1 MPSIPARF
9 QFEPNNDALKL
20 WLATR
25 KEEKH
30 YGMKDAP
37 GLFSTHAFGTDQFF
51 FILAFILEL
60 AGVGLLIANGFS
72 LGDRQFAIIAII
84 GAVGMFL
91 ADLFLAFLLHRNH
104 GRKCLGRN
112 RLKVTEDVNQR
123 VVIQRQLKAGRIG
136 NALIIIG
143 MILIAIIKFLGII
156 LLGTFDH
163 LAIYISLFVMFAF
176 IVYVHI
182 NHTGYYIYEWLTNRA
197 FKNQYSDFIEPDKS
211 KVKATIRPAQT
222 RKFYFTGDTNLFYDE
237 QKELQSNEHKI
248 ISTNK
253 QEGRGKGKFAY
264 LLITKGI
271 LIDEDISGFLQ
282 SGMDK
287 QQRTLIASACVDHQI
302 DIYDNP

>member
-9 QFEPNNDALKL
+9 QFEPNKDALKL

-51 FILAFILEL
+51 FVLAFILEL
-60 AGVGLLIANGFS
+60 VGVGLLIANGFS

-84 GAVGMFL
+84 GAIGMFL

-112 RLKVTEDVNQR
+112 RLKITEDESSR
-123 VVIQRQLKAGRIG
+123 VVIQKQLKAGRLG
-136 NALIIIG
+136 NGLIIIG
-143 MILIAIIKFLGII
+143 MILIAVIKFLGII

-163 LAIYISLFVMFAF
+163 LAIYISLFVMFSF

-182 NHTGYYIYEWLTNRA
+182 NHTGYFIYEWLTNRA
-197 FKNQYSDFIEPDKS
+197 IKNQYADFVEPDKS
-211 KVKATIRPAQT
+211 KVKASVKEAKIRE
-222 RKFYFTGDTNLFYDE
+222 FYFIGDTNLLDGDR
-237 QKELQSNEHKI
+237 KEIISNEHKI
-248 ISTNK
+248 VGTNK
-253 QEGRGKGKFAY
+253 KEGSAKGKYAY
-264 LLITKGI
+264 LLVTKGL

-282 SGMDK
+282 TGMDK